1 MSLKTSFLM
10 KKLLLIVS
18 VTAALLTAA
27 SCKKAIQQKEENL
40 IIQAVTSGRWYVQ
53 LYMDTTT
60 DVTAEFSP
68 YQFQFYQNNT
78 VDAIIGSSTRSTG
91 TWNGD
96 INNYTITATF
106 PANAGD
112 TLLRLNHVWKITDS
126 YTNYVEAQTPNGSKN
141 NILHLQQF

>member
-1 MSLKTSFLM
+1 MSVPKNLVLM
-10 KKLLLIVS
+10 RKFLLI
-18 VTAALLTAA
+18 AAIFAVAA
-27 SCKKAIQQKEENL
+27 SFSCKKAIQQKEENL

-126 YTNYVEAQTPNGSKN
+126 YTNYVEAQTANGSTN
-141 NILHLQQF
+141 NILHLRQF